1 MDPIQSNRPPSS
13 GGETPTAADM
23 TTGSAGVGAPAAHQ
37 QRSEEAGQ
45 GTAGFSAGPNPTS
58 SGGGGGGHTGSGQAG
73 ASGRS
78 AGAGAGQGSGGD
90 KDPIA
95 DRARELAEQL
105 KPVAVA
111 AEEVAVKAV
120 DLSAKGLT
128 RLSAYL
134 EKRRQE
140 RQSTPSSTQR
150 PDDV

>member
-45 GTAGFSAGPNPTS
+45 GMAGFSGEPNPTS
-58 SGGGGGGHTGSGQAG
+58 SGGGGSHAGSGQAG
-73 ASGRS
+73 TAGRS
-78 AGAGAGQGSGGD
+78 AGAEAGQGSGGG

-134 EKRRQE
+134 EKRRQD